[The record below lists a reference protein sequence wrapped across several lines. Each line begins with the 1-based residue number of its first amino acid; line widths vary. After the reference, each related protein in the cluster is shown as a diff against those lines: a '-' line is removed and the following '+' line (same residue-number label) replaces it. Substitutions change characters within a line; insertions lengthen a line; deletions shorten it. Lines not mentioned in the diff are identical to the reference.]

1 MRASTMFAL
10 IVAVLVGLGAA
21 VAAKATG
28 LFNRAEPKKEP
39 PPVMVL
45 VAANNLFEGNMLQP
59 TDVKLRPASY
69 SEVEQLRRGELLPP
83 VVQAA
88 AKRFAKVAI
97 PADSPIRKDSLEDL
111 TAPSEL
117 RARLAP
123 GTRAVN
129 LAIPK
134 HHASGGLINVGDWV
148 DIQLMAAIEAP
159 AVPLPGGAAQA
170 GGTTAQAAILV
181 RGTRVIAKRNSLWP
195 VNTPLGPDCP
205 VNFTLE
211 MNPYRAALLEFAKD
225 KGTIVLL
232 PVSDYDKRQLEARRN
247 DGMNAPVTQFVAT
260 SYSIPDSNE
269 YQDEDKRVS
278 SFLNGNY
285 VISEADLVRVF
296 QLKYNPPP
304 PPPPPEPRLEKV
316 VGIQPAGFY
325 RAGSSRGIAGLNT
338 DEIEEGNV
346 AAAQR
351 RGAVPISHSLGGSY
365 TVGGAP
371 ASPFRFRPPDA
382 SCLQGQ
388 QPATRKK

>member
-28 LFNRAEPKKEP
+28 LFNRAEPKKDP

-45 VAANNLFEGNMLQP
+45 VAAGNIFEGNMLQQ
-59 TDVKLRPASY
+59 TDVKLRPAVFA
-69 SEVEQLRRGELLPP
+69 EIEQLRRGELLPP

-88 AKRFAKVAI
+88 AKRFAKVSI
-97 PADSPIRKDSLEDL
+97 PADSPIRKEHLEDL
-111 TAPSEL
+111 TAPTEL
-117 RARLAP
+117 RTRLAP

-134 HHASGGLINVGDWV
+134 QHAAGGLINVGDWV

-170 GGTTAQAAILV
+170 GGTTAQAAIMV
-181 RGTRVIAKRNSLWP
+181 RGARVIAKRNSLWP

-211 MNPYRAALLEFAKD
+211 MNPYRASLVEFAKD

-232 PVSDYDKRQLEARRN
+232 PVSDADKRHLEARRN
-247 DGMNAPVTQFVAT
+247 DIISAPQTQFIST
-260 SYSIPDSNE
+260 SFSIPDSNE

-285 VISEADLVRVF
+285 VISESDLVRIF
-296 QLKYNPPP
+296 QLKYTPPP
-304 PPPPPEPRLEKV
+304 APPAPEPKLEKV
-316 VGIQPAGFY
+316 VGIQTAGFY
-325 RAGSSRGIAGLNT
+325 QKSQRGIAGMGSQ
-338 DEIEEGNV
+338 DDSEEGHV
-346 AAAQR
+346 AAQER
-351 RGAVPISHSLGGSY
+351 RQAIPASMPGGSY
-365 TVGGAP
+365 TVGGVP
-371 ASPFRFRPPDA
+371 SSPFRFRPPDA
-382 SCLQGQ
+382 SCLGG
-388 QPATRKK
+388 QPALRKK